1 MNGNWSDD
9 AWDDDEDDQDPGE
22 SMLDALDFSQPAVAD
37 YVDVGLD
44 AVTPDDDEDGAP
56 QTMFFTVTNPSGTVS
71 ATALMDGRPIQVT
84 LAPRV
89 CNMTESE
96 LAEAISLIA
105 RLASQNARAGQHLL
119 VSGMMQQMGEDPLSA
134 RSYVEHEL
142 GLPSAETVL
151 ADKAQIFATRYAHE
165 D

>member
-9 AWDDDEDDQDPGE
+9 AWDDDEDDHGPGE
-22 SMLDALDFSQPAVAD
+22 SMLGGLDFSPQPAAD
-37 YVDVGLD
+37 Y
-44 AVTPDDDEDGAP
+44 DEDGGP
-56 QTMFFTVTNPSGTVS
+56 QTLFFTVTNPPGTVS

-84 LAPRV
+84 LAPQV
-89 CNMTESE
+89 CTMTESE
-96 LAEAISLIA
+96 LAEEISLMA
-105 RLASQNARAGQHLL
+105 RLATQNARAGQHLL
-119 VSGMMQQMGEDPLSA
+119 VSGMMQQMGDDPLTV

-151 ADKAQIFATRYAHE
+151 TEKAQIFATRYAHE

>member
-9 AWDDDEDDQDPGE
+9 SWDDDEDDHGSAE
-22 SMLDALDFSQPAVAD
+22 SMLDALDFSSPAVAD

-44 AVTPDDDEDGAP
+44 AVLPDDDEKPEP
-56 QTMFFTVTNPSGTVS
+56 QAIFFTVTNPPGTVS
-71 ATALMDGRPIQVT
+71 ATALLGGRPIQVT
-84 LAPRV
+84 LEPQV
-89 CNMTESE
+89 CNMTESQ
-96 LAEAISLIA
+96 LAEEISLIV

-119 VSGMMQQMGEDPLSA
+119 VSGMMQQMGEDPLTA
-134 RSYVEHEL
+134 RSFVEHEL
-142 GLPSAETVL
+142 GLPSAEMVL

>member
-9 AWDDDEDDQDPGE
+9 SWGDDDDHGPDE
-22 SMLDALDFSQPAVAD
+22 SQLGALDFSPPGAAD

-44 AVTPDDDEDGAP
+44 AITPDDDEGGP
-56 QTMFFTVTNPSGTVS
+56 QTIFFTVTNPPGTVS

-84 LAPRV
+84 LTPQV
-89 CNMTESE
+89 SNMTESE
-96 LAEAISLIA
+96 LAEEISLIA

-119 VSGMMQQMGEDPLSA
+119 VSAMMQQLGEDHLSA
-134 RSYVEHEL
+134 RSYVEYEL

>member
-9 AWDDDEDDQDPGE
+9 SWDDDEDDHDPDE
-22 SMLDALDFSQPAVAD
+22 SMLDALDFSPPVAAD
-37 YVDVGLD
+37 YVDIGLD
-44 AVTPDDDEDGAP
+44 ATTPGDDDRGP
-56 QTMFFTVTNPSGTVS
+56 QTMFFTVTNPPGTVS
-71 ATALMDGRPIQVT
+71 ATALMDGRPVQVT
-84 LAPRV
+84 LAPQV
-89 CNMTESE
+89 CNMTEIE
-96 LAEAISLIA
+96 LAEEISLIA
-105 RLASQNARAGQHLL
+105 RLASQNARAGEHLL

>member
-9 AWDDDEDDQDPGE
+9 SWGDDEDDHGPGE
-22 SMLDALDFSQPAVAD
+22 SMVDALDFSSPVAAD

-44 AVTPDDDEDGAP
+44 ATTPDDQDRGP
-56 QTMFFTVTNPSGTVS
+56 QTMFFTVTNPPGTVS

-96 LAEAISLIA
+96 LAEEISLIT
-105 RLASQNARAGQHLL
+105 RLASQNSRAGQHLL

-134 RSYVEHEL
+134 RSYVEYEL

-151 ADKAQIFATRYAHE
+151 ADTAQIFATRYAHE

>member
-9 AWDDDEDDQDPGE
+9 SWDDDEDDHSPAE
-22 SMLDALDFSQPAVAD
+22 SMLDALDFSPPAVAD

-44 AVTPDDDEDGAP
+44 AVLPDDDEEPGP
-56 QTMFFTVTNPSGTVS
+56 QTIFFTVTNPPGTVS
-71 ATALMDGRPIQVT
+71 ATALLDGRPIQVT
-84 LAPRV
+84 LAPQV
-89 CNMTESE
+89 CNMTESQ
-96 LAEAISLIA
+96 LAEEISLIA

-119 VSGMMQQMGEDPLSA
+119 VSGMMQQMGEDPLTA
-134 RSYVEHEL
+134 RSYAEHEL
-142 GLPSAETVL
+142 GLPTAETVL

>member
-9 AWDDDEDDQDPGE
+9 SWGDDEDDHGPAE
-22 SMLDALDFSQPAVAD
+22 SILDALDFSPPVAAD
-37 YVDVGLD
+37 YVDVGLG
-44 AVTPDDDEDGAP
+44 ATTPDDQDRGP
-56 QTMFFTVTNPSGTVS
+56 QTMFFTVTNPPGTVS

-84 LAPRV
+84 LAPQVR
-89 CNMTESE
+89 NMTESE
-96 LAEAISLIA
+96 LAEEISLIA

-119 VSGMMQQMGEDPLSA
+119 VSGMLQQMGEDPLTA

>member
-1 MNGNWSDD
+1 VSGTWSDD
-9 AWDDDEDDQDPGE
+9 AWDDDEDDHTPGE
-22 SMLDALDFSQPAVAD
+22 SMLGALDFSPLPAAD

-44 AVTPDDDEDGAP
+44 ATAPDDEDDRP
-56 QTMFFTVTNPSGTVS
+56 QTMFFTVTNPPGTVS
-71 ATALMDGRPIQVT
+71 ATALMDGRPIRVT
-84 LAPRV
+84 LAPQV
-89 CNMTESE
+89 SNMTESE
-96 LAEAISLIA
+96 LAEEISLIA

-119 VSGMMQQMGEDPLSA
+119 VSGMMQQMGEDPLTA
-134 RSYVEHEL
+134 RSFVEHEL

>member
-1 MNGNWSDD
+1 MNGNRSDD
-9 AWDDDEDDQDPGE
+9 SWDDDEDDHGPAE
-22 SMLDALDFSQPAVAD
+22 SMLDALDFSPPAVAD

-44 AVTPDDDEDGAP
+44 AVLPDDDEDPGP
-56 QTMFFTVTNPSGTVS
+56 QTIFFTVTNPPGTVS
-71 ATALMDGRPIQVT
+71 ATALLDGRPIQVT
-84 LAPRV
+84 LAPQV
-89 CNMTESE
+89 CNMTESQ
-96 LAEAISLIA
+96 LAEEISLIT

-119 VSGMMQQMGEDPLSA
+119 VSGMMQQMGEDPLTA

-142 GLPSAETVL
+142 GLPTAETVL

>member
-9 AWDDDEDDQDPGE
+9 AWDDDEDDHAPGE
-22 SMLDALDFSQPAVAD
+22 SMLGALDLSPLSAAD

-44 AVTPDDDEDGAP
+44 ATTPDGEDDGP
-56 QTMFFTVTNPSGTVS
+56 QTIFFTVTNPPGTVS

-84 LAPRV
+84 LAPQV
-89 CNMTESE
+89 CKMTESE
-96 LAEAISLIA
+96 LAEEISLIT

-119 VSGMMQQMGEDPLSA
+119 VSGMLQQMGDDPLSA
-134 RSYVEHEL
+134 RSFVEHEL
-142 GLPSAETVL
+142 RLPSAETVL